1 MSTRTY
7 RLVLGGIAFAVL
19 LWVAGNTLQVLNDNA
34 PTKVDSDESA
44 STDTSES
51 SVEVVDG
58 KVKFKGAVKAPPP
71 KASAVVPA
79 TTEATPAA
87 SSTVPASTAASSR
100 AVATRPPIVQR
111 PIPFGVERR
120 EEMAA
125 YAQRHYGIDTYK
137 LVEPKVI
144 VEHYTVTTTFAAA
157 YNTFAADVAD
167 SELHELP
174 GTCAHF
180 VVDKDGTIYQLVALS
195 IMCRHTVGLNYTAIG
210 IEQVGMTA
218 REILSRPRQVKAIVA
233 LSAWLRCRQHIA
245 MSDVIGHA
253 ESLSSSYHHEDVAR
267 LATQTHGDWTH
278 AEMPALRSRI
288 RKVACA

>member
-1 MSTRTY
+1 VSTRTY

-34 PTKVDSDESA
+34 PTKVDTDESA

-87 SSTVPASTAASSR
+87 SRTVPASTAASSR
-100 AVATRPPIVQR
+100 AIATRPPIVQR
-111 PIPFGVERR
+111 PIPFGVKRR

-195 IMCRHTVGLNYTAIG
+195 IMCRHTVGLNFTAIG

-218 REILSRPRQVKAIVA
+218 REILSRPRQVRAIVA
-233 LSAWLRCRQHIA
+233 LSAWLRCRRHIA
-245 MSDVIGHA
+245 MSNVIGHA
-253 ESLSSSYHHEDVAR
+253 ESLGSPYHHDVAR

-278 AEMPALRSRI
+278 TEMPALRSRI